1 MFFWQFIHNL
11 FEYEICVALTN
22 STEILAI
29 LISETIIDKSYD
41 LVHTLV
47 IGLIWMIFQIDKNYS
62 SQTISVC
69 LWPSFL

>member
-1 MFFWQFIHNL
+1 MFFWQFVHNL
-11 FEYEICVALTN
+11 FEDKICVALTN

-29 LISETIIDKSYD
+29 FISETIIDKSYD
-41 LVHTLV
+41 LVHALV
-47 IGLIWMIFQIDKNYS
+47 IRLIWMIFQIDKNYS